1 MLRTRSRSFRRLLLI
16 ALLLVALVAVWKA
29 RNYQRRYTA
38 AEARKASLPIPVG
51 AARAKVSK
59 LETTVGA
66 AGQVLQYKTVT
77 LTSRISAK
85 IHKVLVNVGDIIQ
98 SGAVL
103 IEDERAPLEAAL
115 ESARAEV
122 ESARVAEEKAA
133 AEEKS
138 MEVLKAKKMATEK
151 EVNDARVTL
160 AAKQAALQEANV
172 KLIKAQLDLEATRL
186 TSPVNGIV
194 LARFVNSDERIEVN
208 QVLLQLG
215 DLEKVYLLAQV
226 QDESVGRIHEGQPA
240 EVFFSAYP
248 TTTFKGTIEH
258 VDPRID
264 PKTRAFTAYVTVHNP
279 DFEVKAGAYW
289 FHACP
294 DRKNRAG
301 RSHGGRHKSIR

>member
-1 MLRTRSRSFRRLLLI
+1 MLRTRSPSFRRLLLI
-16 ALLLVALVAVWKA
+16 ALVLVALVLVWKA

-66 AGQVLQYKTVT
+66 AGQVLQYTTVT
-77 LTSRISAK
+77 LAS
-85 IHKVLVNVGDIIQ
+85 
-98 SGAVL
+98 
-103 IEDERAPLEAAL
+103 
-115 ESARAEV
+115 
-122 ESARVAEEKAA
+122 
-133 AEEKS
+133 
-138 MEVLKAKKMATEK
+138 
-151 EVNDARVTL
+151 
-160 AAKQAALQEANV
+160 KQAALQDANV

-194 LARFVNSDERIEVN
+194 LARFVNSDERVEVN

-226 QDESVGRIHEGQPA
+226 QDESVGQIHEGQPA

-258 VDPRID
+258 VD
-264 PKTRAFTAYVTVHNP
+264 
-279 DFEVKAGAYW
+279 
-289 FHACP
+289 
-294 DRKNRAG
+294 
-301 RSHGGRHKSIR
+301 